1 MAKGL
6 ASKEIIAQKLPQAAA
21 KLDALGIDAWV
32 TFVQETSSGAERVFS
47 FISPGNLTWESAVV
61 VTRSGEKYVI
71 LGRFDQQVFESSGL
85 FDEVITYVQDFK
97 EPFQTLLKKLAP
109 SKVAVNFSLN
119 DAMADGIPH
128 GRFLQLE
135 EMLKE
140 TLPGVEIVSAENVIS
155 SLISNKT
162 LLERGFIQ
170 EAVDVTVK
178 IFEEISAYLKP
189 GLTEKQVF
197 DFINGRIAE
206 RGLVPSFETLVFSGD
221 RGAGMGHGE
230 ATDNDLRPGD
240 LIHVDM
246 GVYVKGYASDMQRT
260 WYILKD
266 GEDAAPEAAQK
277 GFDTIVRSIE
287 ESGRALK
294 PGVKGID
301 VDTIAR
307 KVVTD
312 AGYPEYPHALGHQVG
327 RDVHDG
333 GCLLGPAWPRYK
345 TTPFMLLE
353 ENQIFTL
360 EPSLNVPGFG
370 AVGLEDDVVVT
381 SGGAKYLTEPQ
392 KELWYVRP

>member
-1 MAKGL
+1 MAKDL
-6 ASKEIIAQKLPQAAA
+6 ASKDIIAQKLPQAAA
-21 KLDALGIDAWV
+21 KLDTLGIDAWV

-47 FISPGNLTWESAVV
+47 FISPGHLTWESAIV
-61 VTRSGEKYVI
+61 VTRTGEKYVI
-71 LGRFDQQVFESSGL
+71 LGKFDQQVFEASGL
-85 FDEVITYVQDFK
+85 FTEVITYVQDFK
-97 EPFQTLLKKLAP
+97 EPFQALLKKLSP

-135 EMLKE
+135 ELLKE
-140 TLPGVEIVSAENVIS
+140 TLPGVRIISAENVIS
-155 SLISNKT
+155 SLISNKSP
-162 LLERGFIQ
+162 LERGFVQ

-178 IFEEISAYLKP
+178 IFEEISDYLKP

-197 DFINGRIAE
+197 DFIDGRMAE
-206 RGLVPSFETLVFSGD
+206 RGLAPSFETLVFSGD

-246 GVYVKGYASDMQRT
+246 GVFVKGYASDMQRT
-260 WYILKD
+260 WYILKP
-266 GEDAAPEAAQK
+266 GETAAPEAAQK

-294 PGVKGID
+294 PGAKGID
-301 VDTIAR
+301 IDTIAR
-307 KVVTD
+307 KIVTD

-327 RDVHDG
+327 RNVHDG
-333 GCLLGPAWPRYK
+333 GCLLGPAWARYK
-345 TTPFMLLE
+345 TTPFMPIE
-353 ENQIFTL
+353 ESQIFTL

-370 AVGLEDDVVVT
+370 AIGLEDDVVVT
-381 SGGAKYLTEPQ
+381 PDGAEYMAKPQ
-392 KELWYVRP
+392 KELWTIRS